1 MDSSSSPSQGLLTG
15 LITINGALL
24 VIGSYAAFST
34 FFYFFPGII
43 HKKPSKNFTFAVMSH
58 RGGSAERTENTIE
71 AFENSRELGVDV
83 IEFDCQIT
91 KDGKVV
97 VSHDNNLSRL
107 AGVNRLISD
116 LNYNELPQLLEN
128 SYTELFS
135 TKPINRQ
142 DSSES
147 QTLINRNGNSNTLR
161 RIPLL
166 ENVFEKFPDMRINL
180 DIKVDNDELIRKVNE
195 LIVKYKR
202 EKITVW
208 GSFSES
214 VTQKCLKLNPS
225 IEAYFSL
232 RGCVKLLTLM
242 CTGLLPF
249 WPLKEK
255 YLEILMPN
263 FLLKHRSLPIGI
275 TLGCYLIRTAFIR
288 KSIITHLQKRGI
300 YVYLWVLNSEE
311 EFQYALDIG
320 ANGII
325 TDYPLRLIQFI
336 ENNPEYKTKL
346 VRPEK
351 L

>member
-1 MDSSSSPSQGLLTG
+1 L
-15 LITINGALL
+15 
-24 VIGSYAAFST
+24 
-34 FFYFFPGII
+34 YFFCSTKLILTL
-43 HKKPSKNFTFAVMSH
+43 KNK
-58 RGGSAERTENTIE
+58 I
-71 AFENSRELGVDV
+71 
-83 IEFDCQIT
+83 
-91 KDGKVV
+91 K
-97 VSHDNNLSRL
+97 
-107 AGVNRLISD
+107 
-116 LNYNELPQLLEN
+116 ELPQLLEN

-147 QTLINRNGNSNTLR
+147 QNLINRNGNTNTLR

-214 VTQKCLKLNPS
+214 VTQKCLKLNPN
-225 IEAYFSL
+225 IDAYFSL

-263 FLLKHRSLPIGI
+263 FLLK
-275 TLGCYLIRTAFIR
+275 
-288 KSIITHLQKRGI
+288 
-300 YVYLWVLNSEE
+300 
-311 EFQYALDIG
+311 
-320 ANGII
+320 
-325 TDYPLRLIQFI
+325 
-336 ENNPEYKTKL
+336 
-346 VRPEK
+346 
-351 L
+351 